1 MQPDRVVMFY
11 WTAHGRK
18 YRPATMSPGKCNKV
32 ATICNRNPIPHGE
45 RDALASRSHTRISP
59 ITFMTTLEIQ
69 LQKQLAPHDWQS
81 VTTLVAVSGGA
92 DSIALLRGLAALQ
105 TPSPGRLVVVHFN
118 HQLRGEQS
126 DLDEAFVADLA
137 KRLNLRFVAGRGD
150 GAAIASRGDSVEA
163 SARAARYQF
172 FEAVAGQQGARY
184 LLMAHTADDQA
195 ETILHRILRGTGLE
209 GLAGIPRVR
218 RLSPLT
224 TIVRPL
230 LDVRRSEVLQ
240 YLAQL
245 GQDFREDESNVD
257 PRFTRNRLR
266 HELLPQL
273 AREYNPQVVDAL
285 LRLGELAGDVDA
297 IVDERL
303 QHVLEAAIIRQTP
316 HELQFDVAQLALQP
330 PSIVRMALV
339 RAWRAQG
346 WPLQPMGFEKWQ
358 SLAELALAPEDG
370 VLNLP
375 GNVRAQKQGKQL
387 WLTRPVG

>member
-1 MQPDRVVMFY
+1 MP
-11 WTAHGRK
+11 
-18 YRPATMSPGKCNKV
+18 
-32 ATICNRNPIPHGE
+32 
-45 RDALASRSHTRISP
+45 
-59 ITFMTTLEIQ
+59 TLETQ
-69 LQKQLAPHDWQS
+69 LEKQLAPHDWQS

-137 KRLNLRFVAGRGD
+137 KRLDLPFVAGRGD

-172 FEAVAGQQGARY
+172 FEAVAGQHGARY
-184 LLMAHTADDQA
+184 ALMAHTADDQA
-195 ETILHRILRGTGLE
+195 ETILHRIVRGTGLE

-230 LDVRRSEVLQ
+230 LDVRRSEVLH

-257 PRFTRNRLR
+257 SRFTRNRLR

-303 QHVLEAAIIRQTP
+303 QQVLAAAIVRQTP

-330 PSIVRMALV
+330 SSIVRMALV
-339 RAWRAQG
+339 RAWRGQA
-346 WPLQPMGFEKWQ
+346 WPLQQMGFEKWQ
-358 SLAELALAPEDG
+358 SLAALTIAPEDG

-375 GNVRAQKQGKQL
+375 GNVRAQKQGEQL
-387 WLTRPVG
+387 WLARPVS

>member
-1 MQPDRVVMFY
+1 
-11 WTAHGRK
+11 
-18 YRPATMSPGKCNKV
+18 
-32 ATICNRNPIPHGE
+32 
-45 RDALASRSHTRISP
+45 
-59 ITFMTTLEIQ
+59 MTTLEIQ

-126 DLDEAFVADLA
+126 DLDEAFVTALA
-137 KRLNLRFVAGRGD
+137 KCLNLRFVGGRGD

-184 LLMAHTADDQA
+184 LFMAHTADDQA
-195 ETILHRILRGTGLE
+195 ETILHRIVRGTGLE

-230 LDVRRSEVLQ
+230 LDVRRSEVLH

-303 QHVLEAAIIRQTP
+303 QHVLEAVVQRRTP
-316 HELQFDVAQLALQP
+316 HELQLNAAQLALEP
-330 PSIVRMALV
+330 PHVVRMALV

-346 WPLQPMGFEKWQ
+346 WPLQSMGFEKWQ
-358 SLAELALAPEDG
+358 SLAALALAPEDG

-375 GNVRAQKQGKQL
+375 GNVRAQKQGEQL